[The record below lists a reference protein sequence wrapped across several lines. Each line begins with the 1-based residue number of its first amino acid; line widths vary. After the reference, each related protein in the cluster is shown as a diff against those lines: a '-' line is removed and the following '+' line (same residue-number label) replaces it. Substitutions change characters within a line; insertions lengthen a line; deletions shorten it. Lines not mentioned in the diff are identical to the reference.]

1 MTLKHPPERAPA
13 GFAEQ
18 SLEHAVLPQLVRA
31 GRLSPDE
38 AMALVSREAGRLE
51 RASATLVRRAA
62 TFDRELAARVG
73 EPSRLPPLP
82 AE

>member
-1 MTLKHPPERAPA
+1 MTLKHPPGRAPT
-13 GFAEQ
+13 GFADTALQ
-18 SLEHAVLPQLVRA
+18 NAALPQLVRE
-31 GRLSPDE
+31 GRISPDE

-73 EPSRLPPLP
+73 ESSRLPPPP